1 MLKRGQNP
9 HEGSEN
15 EESVREK
22 GGKSHGWHNLSEC
35 VLKIGQTEHEKH
47 KNGENVLEYH
57 LWTPKWKEMLQNS
70 KFNETGDFPIAYKLL
85 LNMGGDKHEGYVG
98 FQDHGDDV
106 WYRNVRIKIR
116 D

>member
-47 KNGENVLEYH
+47 KNGENVLEKGETEH
-57 LWTPKWKEMLQNS
+57 GEQRGLRKE
-70 KFNETGDFPIAYKLL
+70 
-85 LNMGGDKHEGYVG
+85 
-98 FQDHGDDV
+98 
-106 WYRNVRIKIR
+106 
-116 D
+116 